1 MLRIKINHS
10 INSLKRLRD
19 TINNNIKDYKV
30 SNIRIY
36 NHKGLEIDNADID
49 NLLNNQVIY
58 VALEGENFNLLNYI
72 YEYEFVKWI
81 KSGGYGKVFLGI
93 SFLTK
98 ARNVINNEDYA
109 IKKIDISNL
118 QSEEIYNIYRE
129 ALYLESFKHKNI
141 IKFYH
146 SFIYDNNF
154 YTVMDL
160 AKGGE
165 LSKYINDQKCLS
177 ERTAKKLFRQIH
189 KAVSYIHSK
198 SVIHRDLKPNNILF
212 LDENKENLVVYIS

>member
-1 MLRIKINHS
+1 MLKIKINPS
-10 INSLKRLRD
+10 INSLKRLKD
-19 TINNNIKDYKV
+19 AINYNIKDYKI
-30 SNIRIY
+30 SNIKIY

-58 VALEGENFNLLNYI
+58 VALDGESFNLINYI

-81 KSGGYGKVFLGI
+81 KSGGYGKVFYGI
-93 SFLTK
+93 QYLTI

-141 IKFYH
+141 IKFYL

-189 KAVSYIHSK
+189 QAVAYIHSK

-212 LDENKENLVVYIS
+212 LDDKNENLVV